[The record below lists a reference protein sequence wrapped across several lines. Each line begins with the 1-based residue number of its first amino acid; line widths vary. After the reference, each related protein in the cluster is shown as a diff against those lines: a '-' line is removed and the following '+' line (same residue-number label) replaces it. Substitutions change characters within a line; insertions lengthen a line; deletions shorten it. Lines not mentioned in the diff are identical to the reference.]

1 MATKILENEGVIE
14 FKWRQNPSDGQRYLN
29 IAFVDRRFR
38 VVTTWLTKKNARDL
52 IDWLESR
59 LEEIEAPT

>member
-1 MATKILENEGVIE
+1 MATKILENKGVIE
-14 FKWRQNPSDGQRYLN
+14 FKNPSDGQRYLN

-38 VVTTWLTKKNARDL
+38 VVSGGTTWLTKKNARDL